1 MQNLEESVP
10 EEIER
15 EVAANEEQE
24 SDLGRAIEDAR
35 NRNWGFGRV
44 ESEERKEE

>member
-1 MQNLEESVP
+1 MRKMRNLEKSVP

-24 SDLGRAIEDAR
+24 SDLGRNLIL
-35 NRNWGFGRV
+35 V
-44 ESEERKEE
+44 HKVVYQTIY

>member
-1 MQNLEESVP
+1 MRKMRNLEKSVP

-24 SDLGRAIEDAR
+24 SDLGRAVEDTR
-35 NRNWGFGRV
+35 NGN
-44 ESEERKEE
+44 